1 MAKHEQQAVAE
12 QVEQAVV
19 QQVEAV
25 SRWIDTLIEFGVT
38 YGFQILG
45 ALVFLFIGLKASAW
59 AGRKVAAVLDA
70 KDIDPTLG
78 RFIGNIIRVA
88 MIVFLVIITLCN
100 FGISIA
106 PLIALAGASA
116 FGATMAIQGPLS
128 NYGAGLSTILARPFA
143 VGDTITVNRQ
153 VSGVV
158 SDITLAYTFLIGED
172 GERITI
178 PNKEIVGR
186 VIVNSKKNRVVQ
198 TKICISDDQNA
209 DKAIGVLKS
218 ALEAVA
224 DLKDGPAVQVGI
236 HDFTYGGIVLGLRF
250 WVPSERYLQVRYAV
264 NGVAL
269 GALKAAGIG
278 LLDAGSVA
286 VVGASLSGDEEEEEE
301 TVL

>member
-1 MAKHEQQAVAE
+1 MQKEPTPHATQRKDTIIKLAVASLI
-12 QVEQAVV
+12 VGLFLGFFN
-19 QQVEAV
+19 
-25 SRWIDTLIEFGVT
+25 IDPRELLAEFGDTVQKT
-38 YGFQILG
+38 FSI
-45 ALVFLFIGLKASAW
+45 VASVVEW
-59 AGRKVAAVLDA
+59 GVKYVL
-70 KDIDPTLG
+70 L
-78 RFIGNIIRVA
+78 
-88 MIVFLVIITLCN
+88 
-100 FGISIA
+100 
-106 PLIALAGASA
+106 
-116 FGATMAIQGPLS
+116 
-128 NYGAGLSTILARPFA
+128 GAGLSIILARPFA

>member
-1 MAKHEQQAVAE
+1 MAKNEE
-12 QVEQAVV
+12 PAVV
-19 QQVEAV
+19 QQVETV
-25 SRWIDTLIEFGVT
+25 SRWIDTLIEFAIT
-38 YGFQILG
+38 YGFQLLG

-78 RFIGNIIRVA
+78 RFIGNIIRVV
-88 MIVFLVIITLCN
+88 MIVFLVIITLGN

-128 NYGAGLSTILARPFA
+128 NYGAGLSIILGRPFA

-178 PNKEIVGR
+178 PNKETVGR

-250 WVPSERYLQVRYAV
+250 WVPSERYFQVRYAV